1 MAQHLSGKSEKPNK
15 SLVRTVYD
23 RHTVQALELK
33 LMDKP
38 SEFRT
43 AMLKI
48 VGEHALDFTSAIY
61 GDLLQQLL
69 PSVQTGD
76 WHSNTHVLPFTF
88 TCAAA
93 LEATL
98 NDHLVA
104 YAFSEYGVGDYR
116 RPAEAFLSMSLRSK
130 LDIVVPLLSHNKF
143 LVRSDSKS
151 YQVLSQLIRLRNE
164 LVHSKSFFV
173 ECIKWN
179 EEQDE
184 LIVDKK
190 QHDKMKER
198 GIRAVKSSNCIE
210 FYQALR
216 SLDECF
222 FYALET
228 GKLFDNELIKE
239 KR

>member
-1 MAQHLSGKSEKPNK
+1 
-15 SLVRTVYD
+15 
-23 RHTVQALELK
+23 
-33 LMDKP
+33 MDKS

-43 AMLKI
+43 ALLKI

-61 GDLLQQLL
+61 GDILLQLL
-69 PSVQTGD
+69 PSVQEGN
-76 WHSNTHVLPFTF
+76 WHSNNHVLPFTF

-93 LEATL
+93 LESTL

-116 RPAEAFLSMSLRSK
+116 RPAEALLSMGLRSK
-130 LDIVVPLLSHNKF
+130 LDMVVPLLSDNRF
-143 LVRSDSKS
+143 LVRSDSKP
-151 YQVLSQLIRLRNE
+151 YQSLSRLISLRNE

-173 ECIKWN
+173 ECVKWD

-184 LIVDKK
+184 MVFEKEK
-190 QHDKMKER
+190 HDNMLKR
-198 GIRAVKSSNCIE
+198 GMRSVEASNCIE

-222 FYALET
+222 FYLLEA
-228 GKLFDNELIKE
+228 GKLSNNELVKE